1 MLLVCQYRDEIDLTF
16 KTKPKMILIKAT
28 LATMSRDSIKLGEI
42 DLNVENILSLLED
55 KSVGVP
61 SWLPL
66 LLGQ

>member
-1 MLLVCQYRDEIDLTF
+1 
-16 KTKPKMILIKAT
+16 MILIEAT

-66 LLGQ
+66 LLGQKNTIKAIRGQRFV

>member
-1 MLLVCQYRDEIDLTF
+1 MTLVE
-16 KTKPKMILIKAT
+16 AT
-28 LATMSRDSIKLGEI
+28 LATMSRDSIKLGDI

-66 LLGQ
+66 LLGQTRPIEVI

>member
-1 MLLVCQYRDEIDLTF
+1 M
-16 KTKPKMILIKAT
+16 KAT

-66 LLGQ
+66 LLGQTEAFKVI

>member
-1 MLLVCQYRDEIDLTF
+1 
-16 KTKPKMILIKAT
+16 
-28 LATMSRDSIKLGEI
+28 MSRDSIKLGEI

-66 LLGQ
+66 LLGQIYAIKVILGQIFV

>member
-1 MLLVCQYRDEIDLTF
+1 
-16 KTKPKMILIKAT
+16 MILIEAT

-66 LLGQ
+66 LLGQKNPIRVD